1 MRDNMEKVV
10 GILFRKQ
17 VDIGDIVESE
27 DYDDFVKM
35 TEKFYDNEIKKL
47 NTISKD
53 KWLKQWLLTY
63 EEYQLLKNY
72 HKDYYGD

>member
-1 MRDNMEKVV
+1 MRTEQEKVLD
-10 GILFRKQ
+10 ILFEKQ

-47 NTISKD
+47 NVITKD
-53 KWLKQWLLTY
+53 KWLEQWLLTY
-63 EEYQLLKNY
+63 GE
-72 HKDYYGD
+72 D

>member
-1 MRDNMEKVV
+1 MRTEQEKVLD
-10 GILFRKQ
+10 ILFEKQ

-27 DYDDFVKM
+27 DYADFVKM

-72 HKDYYGD
+72 HIDYYGE

>member
-1 MRDNMEKVV
+1 MRTEQEKVLD
-10 GILFRKQ
+10 ILFEKQ
-17 VDIGDIVESE
+17 VDIGDIVDSE
-27 DYDDFVKM
+27 DYDDFVKK

-72 HKDYYGD
+72 HKDYYGE